1 MQTFIDRH
9 TFLMGM
15 DTKKRRIGRRIGR
28 WIVGSIVGM
37 TLLMGAMPTLLYTP
51 MVQQFAVQWGAAWL
65 TERLGIKIQIESIH
79 LRFPMRLEVRG
90 LRMGEFLRIEEAR
103 TNIRLS
109 PLREGVVKVDYLDV
123 WGIDF
128 RGDSLMRGTTTNLLL
143 EEIKMNN
150 ITYQPIERY
159 LQINNILLNDG
170 DIHIVQDGEQ
180 ATRRDT
186 PLRMPL
192 ALRISEINIRR
203 MSGDFSN
210 ESMQINTSA
219 EDITLHEVVA
229 DTAMQIT
236 LLQAEI
242 AEGEATL
249 KEPSK
254 EPWRVTE
261 LMLRGEAM
269 SYTPQE
275 ASGRLTHLA
284 CKESHGIDLQE
295 GAMTFVWEEGRVGV
309 PDLSLRT
316 PHSLLQG
323 HFYSLDYGTT
333 AVAFDADLDAHIG
346 HADMQNL
353 IRNTRLATAE
363 VASLYPSE
371 TLHISI
377 AANGSMESLRVNR
390 CRLSLP
396 TLFDVSMR
404 GELSHISIP
413 TQREVR
419 CQWEG
424 MTYNLDEVSSLIG
437 AAQITLPN
445 GITHRGD
452 LCYAPDTTHVLC
464 ALAFNEGRA
473 TLEGGYSSK
482 DSTYHIDLQ
491 TDSFNLKQLLPHE
504 EWGIVSLQAQ
514 ARGDLTTPHHTA
526 TMQLHTLQWREQIFA
541 QATAQI
547 TIDENSIQ
555 AQASCRDT
563 LMQWDL
569 KTDVK
574 RTVHTLKADLAAH
587 LYDLD
592 LRALQVANTDLR
604 PSLSCHATL
613 LADSAKRYSLDL
625 SLSDILLATSTD
637 TLRPHPIAL
646 QGMLMGDTAQLALRG
661 EGFASERLTL
671 GAINLTAS
679 RLGNHLQAQWQAS
692 EIALHTPE
700 VQLQSDASGILT
712 WSMPLVPDSLQGI
725 VRLAPLRCSLPTY
738 DLALHTADTLAIPLH
753 QGTLLLSALPLYPA
767 GDTPLLLDGTIA
779 LLGDS
784 PILQLLLTA
793 RGVDL
798 LQAKSTPS
806 PHTLLYGKALVDGSV
821 ELRGPLD
828 DLTLR
833 GYLHLLHGSAIRYI
847 YRNALLTSG
856 NHLDRVVTF
865 VSFNADTTAT
875 APTKALTP
883 RTFTLDI
890 DIEIDPTVEV
900 EASLG
905 KSQQNSAQ
913 LQGGGMLSLQYTP
926 TLGLHLAGTYTIG
939 SGHLMA
945 NIPLFH
951 ASRMTLRPSST
962 LTWTGNPANPLLN
975 LAAEERIR
983 ASVTLDGSPQSVL
996 FLAGVSFTGSAEDLD
1011 LLFTLTAPENATMQ
1025 NTLATLSPDERGK
1038 LAVALLTTGLY
1049 LGEGGTGNLMNA
1061 ALMSLLQSQIDDL
1074 SRDAFRTVDVSI
1086 DIAPQL
1092 DGVSGVSTRT
1102 DYSFSLSKRLWDDRL
1117 RITLG
1122 GSVTSTGQRLESSA
1136 VIDNASL
1143 EWRIV
1148 PTGSQY
1154 LRFFYERQYENILE
1168 GEVRKTGLGYGFRR
1182 KF

>member
-1 MQTFIDRH
+1 
-9 TFLMGM
+9 MGM
-15 DTKKRRIGRRIGR
+15 GTKKRRIGR

-37 TLLMGAMPTLLYTP
+37 ALLIGAMPTLLYIP
-51 MVQQFAVQWGAAWL
+51 MVQQLAAQWGAAWL
-65 TERLGIKIQIESIH
+65 TERLNIKVQIESIH
-79 LRFPMRLEVRG
+79 LRFPMRLEVKG
-90 LRMGEFLRIEEAR
+90 LHMGTFLRIEEAR
-103 TNIRLS
+103 TDIRLR
-109 PLREGVVKVDYLDV
+109 PLREGVVKVNYLSV

-128 RGDSLMRGTTTNLLL
+128 RGDSLMKETTTNLMLKQL
-143 EEIKMNN
+143 IVNN
-150 ITYQPIERY
+150 ITYRPKEKS
-159 LQINNILLNDG
+159 LQINSLLLNDG
-170 DIHIVQDGEQ
+170 DIQIVQDGKR
-180 ATRRDT
+180 ATRKDT
-186 PLRMPL
+186 TLRMPI
-192 ALRISEINIRR
+192 ALRISEVGIRR

-210 ESMQINTSA
+210 ESMQVSA
-219 EDITLHEVVA
+219 SANDIALHEVVA

-236 LLQAEI
+236 LLQGEI
-242 AEGEATL
+242 TEGEATL
-249 KEPSK
+249 KQPDK

-261 LMLRGEAM
+261 LMLRGKAM

-284 CKESHGIDLQE
+284 CKESHGVDLRE
-295 GAMTFVWEEGRVGV
+295 GSMTFVWQEGRVGM

-316 PHSLLQG
+316 PHSLFQG
-323 HFYSLDYGTT
+323 HLYSLDYSTT
-333 AVAFDADLDAHIG
+333 EIAFDADLDAHIG

-390 CRLSLP
+390 CLLSLP
-396 TLFDVSMR
+396 TAFDINMQ
-404 GELSHISIP
+404 GELRHIGIP
-413 TQREVR
+413 TQREVW
-419 CQWEG
+419 CLWEG
-424 MTYNLDEVSSLIG
+424 TTYDLRGMSRLFGTEQISL
-437 AAQITLPN
+437 PY
-445 GITHRGD
+445 GISHRGN
-452 LCYAPDTTHVLC
+452 LCYAPDTTHALC
-464 ALAFNEGRA
+464 ILAFDEGRA
-473 TLEGGYSSK
+473 TLEGSYNAEN
-482 DSTYHIDLQ
+482 STYQLDLQ
-491 TDSFNLKQLLPHE
+491 TDSLNIKRLLPHE

-514 ARGDLTTPHHTA
+514 ARGSLITPHHAA
-526 TMQLHTLQWREQIFA
+526 TLQLHALQWRELNLSHT
-541 QATAQI
+541 TAQI
-547 TIDENSIQ
+547 TLNEGHLQ
-555 AQASCRDT
+555 AHASCRDT

-569 KTDVK
+569 ATDIK
-574 RTVHTLKADLAAH
+574 HTPRALRANLAAH

-625 SLSDILLATSTD
+625 SLSDILLATPTD
-637 TLRPHPIAL
+637 TLRPLPIAL
-646 QGMLMGDTAQLALRG
+646 QGMLMGDTTLLAIQAG
-661 EGFASERLTL
+661 GIASEYITL
-671 GAINLTAS
+671 GDISLTAS

-700 VQLQSDASGILT
+700 VELQSGASGTLT
-712 WSMPLVPDSLQGI
+712 WSMPLVPDSLQGV

-738 DLALHTADTLAIPLH
+738 DLALHTADTLAIPLR

-767 GDTPLLLDGTIA
+767 GDTPLLIDGTIA

-798 LQAKSTPS
+798 LQAKTTPS
-806 PHTLLYGKALVDGSV
+806 PHTLLHGKALVDGSV

-856 NHLDRVVTF
+856 NQLDRVVTF
-865 VSFNADTTAT
+865 VSFNADSTAT
-875 APTKALTP
+875 APTKGLTP
-883 RTFTLDI
+883 RTFTLDL

-996 FLAGVSFTGSAEDLD
+996 FVAGVSLTGSAEDLD